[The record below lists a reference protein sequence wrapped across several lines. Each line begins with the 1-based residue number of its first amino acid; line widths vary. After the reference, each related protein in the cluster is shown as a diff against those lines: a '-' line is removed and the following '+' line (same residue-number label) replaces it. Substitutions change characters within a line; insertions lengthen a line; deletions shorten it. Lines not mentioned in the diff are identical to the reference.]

1 MTSRISHTSFDA
13 RDACAQSVFWSP
25 VPGFAEDPDDPDEPG
40 HQECLITSRDLSQL
54 LLFITVLD
62 GKKAK
67 NRVHLDLRPAGGTR
81 EQEAG
86 RILALGAS
94 QVADHRRPDGSGW
107 ITLTDPEGNEF
118 CILSTDP
125 AGSAATT

>member
-1 MTSRISHTSFDA
+1 
-13 RDACAQSVFWSP
+13 VFWSP

-67 NRVHLDLRPAGGTR
+67 RLGLCREAVHMHTGLPRPH
-81 EQEAG
+81 EPC
-86 RILALGAS
+86 
-94 QVADHRRPDGSGW
+94 D
-107 ITLTDPEGNEF
+107 
-118 CILSTDP
+118 
-125 AGSAATT
+125 